1 MNDDCGAFNDDL
13 TLDLVPLVRVDDGII
28 LDFILGVDVDD
39 DSVTL
44 DDDGLVLCLAVDDG
58 FILDLG
64 VDDGKTDDE

>member
-13 TLDLVPLVRVDDGII
+13 TLDFVPLVRVDDGII

-44 DDDGLVLCLAVDDG
+44 DDDGLVLCLAVNDG

-64 VDDGKTDDE
+64 VDDGETDDE